1 MGKTIKH
8 NQFTCLNMESQHS
21 LHLATCQK
29 QTQLGSSLRM
39 PMKLMQQLREKDLMM
54 LASTQNQSLW
64 RRQWQLRP
72 SAPRHGTS
80 QSTFSSVTRARKL
93 SNSSG
98 TITAA
103 TKSAMEASPQVEPSA
118 CTPTLLTLGAP
129 PVQAAPSLSM
139 QKLSG
144 SQSPLTPTES
154 STLTT
159 ISQSTD
165 QRPGMRQSLLR
176 SSSRVTRRSSSSGST
191 TKATRSATV
200 ASELDNRTVCT
211 LMPHTHG
218 LPLAANLTIARSMAR
233 TSLSQRALTL
243 EGLLSSAKQ
252 SSNLLRGTSP
262 FLLSSSM
269 ELERPSPSTGT
280 IIRAASR
287 LMEPLQLERPTYRT
301 HMQPTHGALLPE
313 MDITLLTETLY
324 LTPQAL
330 MMEGPFTSTTEVRT
344 ILRRI

>member
-8 NQFTCLNMESQHS
+8 NQFTCLNLESQHS

-39 PMKLMQQLREKDLMM
+39 PMKLMQHLREKDLMM
-54 LASTQNQSLW
+54 LTSTQNQSLW
-64 RRQWQLRP
+64 RSQWQLRP
-72 SAPRHGTS
+72 SAPRHGMS
-80 QSTFSSVTRARKL
+80 QSTFSSATRARKL

-98 TITAA
+98 TTTAA
-103 TKSAMEASPQVEPSA
+103 TKSAMEPSPQVEPSA
-118 CTPTLLTLGAP
+118 CIPTLLTLGAP
-129 PVQAAPSLSM
+129 PVRAEPSLSM
-139 QKLSG
+139 QKPCG

-176 SSSRVTRRSSSSGST
+176 SRIRVTRRSSSSGST
-191 TKATRSATV
+191 TKATRSATA
-200 ASELDNRTVCT
+200 ASERDNRMVCT

-243 EGLLSSAKQ
+243 EGLLSSVRQ
-252 SSNLLRGTSP
+252 SSSQLRETSP

-280 IIRAASR
+280 TIRDTSR
-287 LMEPLQLERPTYRT
+287 PMEPLQLERPTYRT
-301 HMQPTHGALLPE
+301 HMQPTHGVSLLE
-313 MDITLLTETLY
+313 MDIILLTETLY
-324 LTPQAL
+324 LTPQAP
-330 MMEGPFTSTTEVRT
+330 MMEEPFTSTTEVRT
-344 ILRRI
+344 IPRWI